1 MCNVAIPNSILGRQ
15 AMSSPVSDA
24 ERWLPAAQAGSKEA
38 LAQMLEACR
47 GYLLLIATQ
56 ELDPALRAK
65 GGASD
70 LVQETILEAYR
81 DFGRFHGGEAELLA
95 WLRRLLRNNLANF
108 ARRYRDTSKRQ
119 MSAEI
124 PLDAG
129 SASTPPARTLI
140 GGDSTPSAHAMANEQ
155 AEAVEK
161 ALERL
166 PDDYRQVILLRYRE
180 EMPFEEISRVMGR
193 SANAVE
199 KLWLRAIER
208 LRHELEKPS

>member
-1 MCNVAIPNSILGRQ
+1 
-15 AMSSPVSDA
+15 MSTPASDA

-38 LAQMLEACR
+38 LAQLLESCR
-47 GYLLLIATQ
+47 GYLLFIAAR

-70 LVQETILEAYR
+70 LVQETILEAYK
-81 DFGRFHGGEAELLA
+81 DFACFHGSQEELLA
-95 WLRRLLRNNLANF
+95 WLRKLLRNNLVNF
-108 ARRYRDTSKRQ
+108 ARRFRDTSKRR
-119 MSAEI
+119 MSAEV
-124 PLDAG
+124 PLESDSSSAG
-129 SASTPPARTLI
+129 LGQALI
-140 GGDSTPSAHAMANEQ
+140 GGDSTPSEHAMAHEQ
-155 AEAVEK
+155 AEAVTK

-166 PDDYRQVILLRYRE
+166 PEDYRQVILLRYRE
-180 EMPFEEISRVMGR
+180 ELAFEEIGQIMKR

>member
-1 MCNVAIPNSILGRQ
+1 MSTPNS
-15 AMSSPVSDA
+15 DA
-24 ERWLPAAQAGSKEA
+24 DRWLPDALAGSKDA
-38 LAQMLEACR
+38 LAQMLEAYR
-47 GYLLLIATQ
+47 GYLLLIASQ

-81 DFGRFHGGEAELLA
+81 DFGQFQGGEEELLA
-95 WLRRLLRNNLANF
+95 WLRRMLRNNLANF

-119 MSAEI
+119 MSAEV
-124 PLDAG
+124 PLEVG
-129 SASTPPARTLI
+129 SSNHPQPTLM
-140 GGDSTPSAHAMANEQ
+140 GEDPTPSENAMANEQ

-161 ALERL
+161 ALNRL
-166 PDDYRQVILLRYRE
+166 PVDYRQVILLRYRE
-180 EMPFEEISRVMGR
+180 ELPFEEISRIMGR

-208 LRHELEKPS
+208 LRQEMEPAS

>member
-1 MCNVAIPNSILGRQ
+1 
-15 AMSSPVSDA
+15 MSTPTSDA

-47 GYLLLIATQ
+47 GYLLFIAAQ
-56 ELDPALRAK
+56 ELDPVLRVK

-81 DFGRFHGGEAELLA
+81 DFAGFQGGEAELLN

-108 ARRYRDTSKRQ
+108 ARRYRDTGKRQ

-124 PLDAG
+124 PLDG
-129 SASTPPARTLI
+129 GDSSNLPARTLI
-140 GGDSTPSAHAMANEQ
+140 GNDSTPSAHAMANEQ

-161 ALERL
+161 ALQRL

-180 EMPFEEISRVMGR
+180 ELPFEEIGRLMGR
-193 SANAVE
+193 SPNAVE
-199 KLWLRAIER
+199 KLWLRAVER
-208 LRHELEKPS
+208 LRLELEQPS

>member
-1 MCNVAIPNSILGRQ
+1 
-15 AMSSPVSDA
+15 MSTPASDA

-38 LAQMLEACR
+38 LAQLLEACR
-47 GYLLLIATQ
+47 GYLLFIAAQ

-70 LVQETILEAYR
+70 LVQETLLEAYK
-81 DFGRFHGGEAELLA
+81 DFPGFQGGEEDLLA
-95 WLRRLLRNNLANF
+95 WLRRLLRNNLINF
-108 ARRYRDTSKRQ
+108 ARRYRDTGKRR
-119 MSAEI
+119 MSAEV
-124 PLDAG
+124 PLQ
-129 SASTPPARTLI
+129 
-140 GGDSTPSAHAMANEQ
+140 GGDSSSSGWDKGLIGSDSSPSAHAMADEQ
-155 AEAVEK
+155 AAAVEK

-180 EMPFEEISRVMGR
+180 ELPFEEIGRVMAR

-208 LRHELEKPS
+208 LRQELENPT